1 MESYEGEHNTF
12 KTMQAGRPRDVM
24 MKPFYKMHERRYS
37 VYWDMFSEEDWS
49 AREQEIR
56 VRAEQQKK
64 IEEMTIDLV
73 QMGDSLDERDH
84 QYLGEKTWT
93 REFKGRKFR
102 EADRSGWFSVDLGVY
117 KGQPMALVLKYWGGF
132 PGSRTFDILL
142 DGRILATE
150 NTSNKADG
158 EFISEQ
164 YDIPDEWTV
173 EKASITVT
181 LKPHDGQRAGP
192 VFTIR
197 TIKR

>member
-1 MESYEGEHNTF
+1 ML
-12 KTMQAGRPRDVM
+12 
-24 MKPFYKMHERRYS
+24 KPFYKTHGRRYS
-37 VYWDMFSEEDWS
+37 VYWDMYNEENWS

-64 IEEMTIDLV
+64 IEEMTIDRV
-73 QMGDSLDERDH
+73 QMGDSLDEGDH
-84 QYLGEKTWT
+84 QYQGEKTWT
-93 REFKGRKFR
+93 REFKGKNYR
-102 EADRSGWFSVDLGVY
+102 EADRGGWFSVDLEVY
-117 KGQPMALVLKYWGGF
+117 RGQPMALVVEYWGGF

-173 EKASITVT
+173 DKTSVTVT
-181 LKPHDGQRAGP
+181 LKPQDGHRAGP

-197 TIKR
+197 TIQR